1 MSRILTPVD
10 PPVHEPPTTKEGWSA
25 FVNQPPSKATLL
37 STERW
42 AALEPDHRDAYDEQ
56 RLDHHAGLIVVAT
69 PTVGQI
75 VNTGRRLVLLNRG
88 QDTARRGL
96 VVTGDSGTGKSTAIK
111 QLGKHHELLARRRR
125 TALGPFMPV
134 VYVTVPPAA
143 TAKVLAAEFAR
154 FLGLPLPRSLNQ
166 VNITNAV
173 CDVLCQLGTDLV
185 LVDEIHNLNLAT
197 RGGAESSDHLKY
209 LAERIPATFVYAGI
223 DVEHAGLFSGVR
235 GRQIAGR
242 FASIAT
248 TSFAYGTR
256 AQREQW
262 AALVGALEQAL
273 RLHQHRAGTLLR
285 LAGYL
290 HQRTGGMI
298 GSLSHLIRDAAI
310 EAIFD
315 GSERITKPALDR
327 VILDHAAEHPRTSTK
342 PPAPQ
347 PERAPARTTRSSG
360 AA

>member
-1 MSRILTPVD
+1 
-10 PPVHEPPTTKEGWSA
+10 
-25 FVNQPPSKATLL
+25 
-37 STERW
+37 
-42 AALEPDHRDAYDEQ
+42 
-56 RLDHHAGLIVVAT
+56 VVAT
-69 PTVGQI
+69 PTVDQI
-75 VNTGRRLVLLNRG
+75 VRTGRRLTVLNSG
-88 QDTARRGL
+88 TDTARRGL

-125 TALGPFMPV
+125 TAAGPFLPV

-143 TAKVLAAEFAR
+143 TAKVVAAEFAR
-154 FLGLPLPRSLNQ
+154 FLGLPLPRNLNQ

-197 RGGAESSDHLKY
+197 RGGAESSDQLKY

-248 TSFAYGTR
+248 TPFAYGTR
-256 AQREQW
+256 VQREQW
-262 AALVGALEQAL
+262 TALVAALE
-273 RLHQHRAGTLLR
+273 LHQHRPGALVR

-290 HQRTGGMI
+290 HERTGGMI

-315 GSERITKPALDR
+315 GTERITKAAPDT
-327 VILDHAAEHPRTSTK
+327 VVLDHAAENPRVNSSRS
-342 PPAPQ
+342 APR
-347 PERAPARTTRSSG
+347 PRRASARTTAGSG